1 MAVGLSEIKFLNI
14 GFIIFCLIFIKEN
27 VLPHLPNIDLRP
39 VNKRAMLNQMDRR
52 KKKIKYNIPPFKH
65 RVYVEQGL
73 FT

>member
-52 KKKIKYNIPPFKH
+52 KKKSNITYL
-65 RVYVEQGL
+65 RLNIEYML
-73 FT
+73 SRDC